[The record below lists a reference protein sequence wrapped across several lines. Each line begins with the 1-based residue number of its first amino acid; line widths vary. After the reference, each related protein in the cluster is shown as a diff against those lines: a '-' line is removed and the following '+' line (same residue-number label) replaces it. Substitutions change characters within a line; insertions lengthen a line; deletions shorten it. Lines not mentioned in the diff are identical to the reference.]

1 MVFSVEDAITFLG
14 KLKEIIEII
23 KKDKED
29 RK

>member
-1 MVFSVEDAITFLG
+1 MVFQVEDAITFLT
-14 KLKEIIEII
+14 KLKEIIDII